1 MTQISN
7 NNTSVFLLNNNI
19 YKTNNL
25 IEEAYL
31 HIQTMKKGESFK
43 KIINEKGRTI
53 QTIIFLSPDE
63 LSLILVNKRCC
74 ASDET
79 IYLEK
84 ISSCEVGYLN
94 SYYTKKKFNN
104 YFSIILNNNK
114 CYEFYH
120 PNDGISKNWVNSIN
134 YLLQNKK
141 EKLENIDEIKIGK
154 NEISN
159 IWQTEVI
166 PNWTTYRK
174 YLHDK
179 NKENYFTRK
188 IKSNK
193 KKMSRKKDLKEN
205 IDILKENNEE
215 ILYLWTLGLPPWL
228 RKYLWNIVIGN
239 ELEITKNLFQGYVK
253 AIQAEIL
260 KTSNLTNR
268 VSKSTYN
275 TSLISSEDIKNNLVK
290 DITNDIQSYYN
301 KNINIINNE
310 NKTNFKEEVLIVVRS
325 FCLFRLDILYAKEI
339 TEIASF
345 IYLNTENYYDTF
357 RILCNLIIPSYLFD
371 FLQNDYEKFKN
382 YFKFFELLM
391 QKYVPFLY
399 NYFQSINFS
408 TMNMFYKWTKN
419 LFLRAF
425 NYNLCLVIFDN
436 FIIKGKIFIFQ
447 VALAILIIK
456 QKEIISADL
465 NSLFLLLLKSQFNID
480 EKILFSEIEKLDIR
494 DEYKEFFDIYALGK
508 EKIELF
514 QDL

>member
-104 YFSIILNNNK
+104 YFSIILNSNK

-193 KKMSRKKDLKEN
+193 KK
-205 IDILKENNEE
+205 NE
-215 ILYLWTLGLPPWL
+215 
-228 RKYLWNIVIGN
+228 
-239 ELEITKNLFQGYVK
+239 
-253 AIQAEIL
+253 
-260 KTSNLTNR
+260 
-268 VSKSTYN
+268 
-275 TSLISSEDIKNNLVK
+275 
-290 DITNDIQSYYN
+290 
-301 KNINIINNE
+301 
-310 NKTNFKEEVLIVVRS
+310 
-325 FCLFRLDILYAKEI
+325 
-339 TEIASF
+339 
-345 IYLNTENYYDTF
+345 
-357 RILCNLIIPSYLFD
+357 
-371 FLQNDYEKFKN
+371 
-382 YFKFFELLM
+382 
-391 QKYVPFLY
+391 
-399 NYFQSINFS
+399 
-408 TMNMFYKWTKN
+408 
-419 LFLRAF
+419 
-425 NYNLCLVIFDN
+425 
-436 FIIKGKIFIFQ
+436 
-447 VALAILIIK
+447 
-456 QKEIISADL
+456 
-465 NSLFLLLLKSQFNID
+465 
-480 EKILFSEIEKLDIR
+480 
-494 DEYKEFFDIYALGK
+494 
-508 EKIELF
+508 
-514 QDL
+514 